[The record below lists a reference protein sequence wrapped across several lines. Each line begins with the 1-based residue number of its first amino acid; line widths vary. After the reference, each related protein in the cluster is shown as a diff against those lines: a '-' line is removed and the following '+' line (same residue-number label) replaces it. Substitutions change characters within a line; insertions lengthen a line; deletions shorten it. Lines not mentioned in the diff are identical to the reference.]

1 MKERPLLIIVM
12 AILHILEPL
21 FKIFYFKTKTNFDL
35 SIILSNVTTF
45 ETIGMKGLIDFW
57 LIFPFAGIALLSV
70 KKYAWYF
77 FVLTQA
83 YSIVTH
89 LTYERFSWPYFSEVP
104 FFLTVLLIVTN
115 FFLIIYVS
123 EPKIRM
129 LFFEK
134 NNRWWETNT
143 RYKFIHPIKFWHTNP
158 EKTEMATFKI
168 FLKRGRS

>member
-45 ETIGMKGLIDFW
+45 ETIGLKGLIDFW

-89 LTYERFSWPYFSEVP
+89 LTYERFSWPYFSEIP
-104 FFLTVLLIVTN
+104 FFLSVLLIMILLFIPALKAACISETLSPIIMDSLTSMLC
-115 FFLIIYVS
+115 FFIAL
-123 EPKIRM
+123 
-129 LFFEK
+129 K
-134 NNRWWETNT
+134 N
-143 RYKFIHPIKFWHTNP
+143 IPG
-158 EKTEMATFKI
+158 AG
-168 FLKRGRS
+168 LRSLDLLSGKSGQ